1 MKKEKLTPSNTLVK
15 NHKCLDVITPNN
27 EKLIPQWI
35 NAFDFQIPIKCDHKQ
50 SIILRYFL
58 RITIFHGE
66 E

>member
-35 NAFDFQIPIKCDHKQ
+35 NAFDFQILIKCDHK
-50 SIILRYFL
+50 
-58 RITIFHGE
+58 
-66 E
+66 